1 MSPRV
6 PEGLPEKFYNQ
17 DTKDLPVFLRV
28 IIDPQ
33 FDDKTTAEYVKK
45 FLQGGWSPDTADNDN
60 KSALTYAL
68 RYERLEV
75 LKLLLLH
82 GADPLKPDKEF
93 MIPLHYAARIGKL
106 YLVKVLVDNNK
117 LQVLK
122 RDNLGWTALTY
133 AVRFD
138 HYECADYLIK
148 ENSDLG
154 VRSAIGE
161 SLIKLASTQKLK
173 GLLLSKMKINKKDR
187 HKMTGLM
194 YAAQEGLPTL
204 VKYRIAQ
211 GANVRIKMRDD
222 VDDKERSALTA
233 LHFAAQSI
241 RTKSKSLETIKILLE
256 AGADPNAKDKYGRTP
271 LYYCIFSPGPDR
283 HYNIAGF
290 ILRGIGKLIKKGA
303 QIDLKD
309 DEGYT
314 VMEQVV
320 RNSPK
325 DYVYYFLY
333 LMDQGA
339 DTRRVKALSQSHG
352 NYERIKMFLPL
363 ELGVY
368 YSIEEFRSY
377 RLPNKGLWYGEKEN
391 ENCDIGTFD
400 GSKYCPVK
408 IDVSSDELD
417 TEWDRSG
424 SQLYIFCAKELQE
437 WLNTQVPNYRA
448 LHNKNPFNNK
458 RIYGVQLLTQA
469 EIDEELAKRNV
480 PKTLKRKRE
489 SGESR
494 LEQLKAKLANME
506 ENEDNKDKIIFLKRQ
521 ISVLESLISDSESD
535 SDTDTDTDDEPAG
548 IDPRSKSSYRL
559 KF

>member
-1 MSPRV
+1 MSP
-6 PEGLPEKFYNQ
+6 PIPKGLPEKFYNQ

-75 LKLLLLH
+75 LKLLLSK
-82 GADPLKPDKEF
+82 GANPLIADKEG
-93 MIPLHYAARIGKL
+93 MIPLHYATRIGKL

-117 LQVLK
+117 EQLNV

-133 AVRFD
+133 AARFD
-138 HYECADYLIK
+138 HYQCVDYLSDI
-148 ENSDLG
+148 SDLS
-154 VRSAIGE
+154 VRSEIGE
-161 SLIKLASTQKLK
+161 SLIKLASTYKLK
-173 GLLLSKMKINKKDR
+173 ELLLSKMKINAKDR
-187 HKMTGLM
+187 HNMTGLM

-204 VKYRIAQ
+204 VKYRSDQ
-211 GANVRIKMRDD
+211 GAKVDTQGPFKMQ
-222 VDDKERSALTA
+222 A

-241 RTKSKSLETIKILLE
+241 RTKSKSLDTIKILLE

-271 LYYCIFSPGPDR
+271 LYYCIFSDGPDR

-309 DEGYT
+309 NEGYT

-320 RNSPK
+320 RLSPRN
-325 DYVYYFLY
+325 YIYYFIY
-333 LMDQGA
+333 LMEQGA
-339 DTRRVKALSQSHG
+339 DTRRVKALSQLHG

-391 ENCDIGTFD
+391 ENCDIGTFG

-408 IDVSSDELD
+408 VDVSSDELD
-417 TEWDRSG
+417 IEWDRSG

-458 RIYGVQLLTQA
+458 EIHGVQLLTQA

-506 ENEDNKDKIIFLKRQ
+506 ENENNKDKIIFLKRQ

-535 SDTDTDTDDEPAG
+535 SDTDTETDTDDEPAG

>member
-1 MSPRV
+1 MYFYNNMSP
-6 PEGLPEKFYNQ
+6 PIPKGLPEKFYYQ
-17 DTKDLPVFLRV
+17 DTKNLPVFLRV

-33 FDDKTTAEYVKK
+33 FDDKTTAEHVKL
-45 FLQGGWSPDTADNDN
+45 FLEGGWSPDTVGDDN

-75 LKLLLLH
+75 LKLLLSN
-82 GADPLKPDKEF
+82 GANPLIADKEG

-117 LQVLK
+117 EQLNVQ
-122 RDNLGWTALTY
+122 DNLGWTALSY
-133 AVRFD
+133 AARFD
-138 HYECADYLIK
+138 HYECADYLGDI
-148 ENSDLG
+148 SDLS
-154 VRSAIGE
+154 VRSEIGE
-161 SLIKLASTQKLK
+161 SLIKLASTYKLK
-173 GLLLSKMKINKKDR
+173 ELLLSKMKINAKDR
-187 HKMTGLM
+187 HNMTGLM
-194 YAAQEGLPTL
+194 YAAQEGLPML
-204 VKYRIAQ
+204 VKYRIDQ
-211 GANVRIKMRDD
+211 GAKIDIQGPFKMQ
-222 VDDKERSALTA
+222 A

-241 RTKSKSLETIKILLE
+241 RTKSKSLETIKILLK
-256 AGADPNAKDKYGRTP
+256 AGADPNAKDVYDRTP
-271 LYYCIFSPGPDR
+271 VYYCIFSSGPDR

-290 ILRGIGKLIKKGA
+290 IIRGIGMLIKKGA
-303 QIDLKD
+303 QIDLRD
-309 DEGYT
+309 VSGYT
-314 VMEQVV
+314 MIEQVV
-320 RNSPK
+320 RLSPR
-325 DYVYYFLY
+325 DYIYYFIY
-333 LMDQGA
+333 LMEQGA
-339 DTRRVKALSQSHG
+339 DTRRVKALSQLHG

-377 RLPNKGLWYGEKEN
+377 RLPNKGLWYGVKEN
-391 ENCDIGTFD
+391 ENCDIGTFG

-408 IDVSSDELD
+408 VDVSSDELD

-437 WLNTQVPNYRA
+437 WLNTELPNYRA

-469 EIDEELAKRNV
+469 EIDEELAKQNV

-494 LEQLKAKLANME
+494 LEQLKLKLANME

-535 SDTDTDTDDEPAG
+535 SDTDTETDTDDEPAG